1 MVGFNPERIYEAL
14 VLPNEAI
21 SDGGLEILRAGII
34 KDKLYVS
41 ARRAFKDP
49 AQWGEVLADIARRVA
64 ALCAAETKGSRREIL
79 TAIEQAFAAEL
90 GAPKIKEKRQ
100 KALARKT
107 KAEKGKA
114 RGRPARK
121 AGRTAARHGKR

>member
-1 MVGFNPERIYEAL
+1 VYEAL
-14 VLPNEAI
+14 VLPSEAI

-64 ALCAAETKGSRREIL
+64 ELCAAEGKGSQREIL
-79 TAIEQAFAAEL
+79 TEIEQAFAAEL
-90 GAPKIKEKRQ
+90 GAPKIEEGRR
-100 KALARKT
+100 KAAAHKT
-107 KAEKGKA
+107 KAKRKA
-114 RGRPARK
+114 RGRSTRQARR
-121 AGRTAARHGKR
+121 ATAKRGKR